1 MVAELGP
8 DYLLFAVQVLESACP
23 SKGYTAHVLGYTV
36 HALLE
41 QLAQVGLEQGCCAL
55 CCTLCRLWQKQCMF
69 CWNGWPKG
77 DWKRDVMHF
86 AVHCAAHLVNTM
98 LE

>member
-8 DYLLFAVQVLESACP
+8 DYLPFAVEVLESACP

-41 QLAQVGLEQGCCAL
+41 RLAQVGLVQGCCAL
-55 CCTLCRLWQKQCMF
+55 CCVPCKLWHTPCMLF
-69 CWNGWPKG
+69 
-77 DWKRDVMHF
+77 
-86 AVHCAAHLVNTM
+86 
-98 LE
+98 

>member
-8 DYLLFAVQVLESACP
+8 DYLPFAVQVLESACP

-41 QLAQVGLEQGCCAL
+41 RLAQVRLGQGCCAPCSSTVQTLKHAVL
-55 CCTLCRLWQKQCMF
+55 C
-69 CWNGWPKG
+69 
-77 DWKRDVMHF
+77 
-86 AVHCAAHLVNTM
+86 
-98 LE
+98 